1 MLTGGGN
8 KRKYARRRSKED
20 GIKFISD
27 LVGELKKTI
36 ESGEMAQYLPIA
48 PKIVIER
55 VRRARAGERER
66 ERDQC
71 IA

>member
-27 LVGELKKTI
+27 LVGKEDDRKWGDGAVSSDCA
-36 ESGEMAQYLPIA
+36 EN
-48 PKIVIER
+48 
-55 VRRARAGERER
+55 
-66 ERDQC
+66 RD
-71 IA
+71 